1 MEELVPQYPKKKFIM
16 FDTEVDWSKGDYSNL
31 YCVTYKQNEGSF
43 LAGAVAAIMTTEGE
57 RANPQKI
64 IGCIAGGEN
73 PIISDFI
80 LGYIEGAQHIDPAT
94 KVAIAYAGTFIDST
108 KGKELGMAMMGQ
120 QNVDICYQVAS
131 QNGIGVIDAAK
142 ELKLYAIGVDGD
154 QEEAFKDSNPDM
166 ARVIVTSMM
175 KRVDQSILRA
185 VRLAEQGTLVWGKKE
200 VVGLKEQGVG
210 IVYTGNFRQDLSAA
224 AQEKIKN
231 LEQEIIGGQIKVSSA
246 LGMPDADFQKIC
258 ASVRP

>member
-1 MEELVPQYPKKKFIM
+1 
-16 FDTEVDWSKGDYSNL
+16 
-31 YCVTYKQNEGSF
+31 
-43 LAGAVAAIMTTEGE
+43 
-57 RANPQKI
+57 
-64 IGCIAGGEN
+64 
-73 PIISDFI
+73 
-80 LGYIEGAQHIDPAT
+80 
-94 KVAIAYAGTFIDST
+94 
-108 KGKELGMAMMGQ
+108 MMGQ

-131 QNGIGVIDAAK
+131 QTGIGVLDAAK

-154 QEEAFKDSNPDM
+154 QEEAFKGSNPDM
-166 ARVIVTSMM
+166 AKVIVTSMM

-185 VRLAEQGTLVWGKKE
+185 VRLAEQGTLAWGEKE

-231 LEQEIIGGQIKVSSA
+231 LEQEIISGQIKVSSA